1 MRRGISI
8 RAAVAEDVDDVVALE
23 RAVPEAP
30 HWSESAYR
38 AIVEDGRSGVKRCLM
53 VALDDGALVGFAVG
67 KVVAAARLAEL
78 ESVVVAAPARRLGA
92 GRALCEA
99 VIEWCRRQGATS
111 MELEV
116 RAASNGARALYEEL
130 GFAVEGIRQGYYRD
144 PEEDAVLMRLNLE
157 GCG

>member
-1 MRRGISI
+1 
-8 RAAVAEDVDDVVALE
+8 
-23 RAVPEAP
+23 
-30 HWSESAYR
+30 
-38 AIVEDGRSGVKRCLM
+38 M